1 MTEAIVYFF
10 LFLALFFEVFIVLSF
25 FEKDARRRR
34 GIISHATFPSVTI
47 IVPCFNEEKT
57 VAATVESLLH
67 LEYPKEKL
75 ALVLVNDGSTDKTKE
90 VMNQYANH
98 PQVKIIHKKNGGK
111 HTALNAGIK
120 ESKSTLVGC
129 LDADSFVE
137 PDALMRIVPQFDHEH
152 IGAVTASI
160 SVFMPKTILEH
171 MQQAEYLFGAML
183 RHVLATVNGLHVT
196 PGPFTIFRRSVFQ
209 EVGLFRSAHNTED
222 MEIALRMQKAGW
234 RIQNAPLARVYTKVP
249 LTVRGLIKQRVR
261 WTTGFLRNSIDYRE
275 IFGNPRYGVLG
286 LMVLPLAVL
295 SVFSGITLFLF
306 FVFQTT
312 TSLWEFAIRAREVPL
327 SFTLQLPSFD
337 IFFIPTNTL
346 VFLAPAATLIALA
359 LIVGGARISRT
370 KSRIGF
376 QLIWY
381 SMLFSFIAPLWLMRS
396 VIDVLLGVRRSW
408 R

>member
-1 MTEAIVYFF
+1 MTEVIVYVF

-34 GIISHATFPSVTI
+34 HITTHTTYPSVSI
-47 IVPCFNEEKT
+47 IVPCFNEEDT
-57 VAATVESLLH
+57 VAATVESLLN
-67 LEYPKEKL
+67 LEYPKEKIT
-75 ALVLVNDGSTDKTKE
+75 LVLVNDGSTDNTRA
-90 VMNQYANH
+90 VVDQYKDH
-98 PQVKIIHKKNGGK
+98 PQVKLIHKENGGK
-111 HTALNAGIK
+111 HTALNAGIQ
-120 ESKSTLVGC
+120 ETKSSLVGC

-137 PDALMRIVPQFDHEH
+137 PDALLRIVPQFDNER

-160 SVFMPKTILEH
+160 SVYTPRTILEH

-196 PGPFTIFRRSVFQ
+196 PGPFTIFRRNVFQ
-209 EVGLFRSAHNTED
+209 EVGLFRAAHNTED
-222 MEIALRMQKAGW
+222 MEIALRMQKGGW
-234 RIQNAPLARVYTKVP
+234 RIQNAPRARVYTKVP
-249 LTVRGLIKQRVR
+249 KTVHGLIKQRVR

-275 IFGNPRYGVLG
+275 LFGNPRYGVLG

-306 FVFQTT
+306 FLFQTSI
-312 TSLWEFAIRAREVPL
+312 SLWKFFIRASEVPL
-327 SFTLQLPSFD
+327 SFTFQLPSFD
-337 IFFIPTNTL
+337 VFFIPTNTL
-346 VFLAPAATLIALA
+346 VFLAPAATAIALA
-359 LIVGGARISRT
+359 LIVGGARISKT
-370 KSRIGF
+370 KTRIGF

-381 SMLFSFIAPLWLMRS
+381 SILFSIIAPLWLMRA